1 MQIAIGTYINFRL
14 FAGADT
20 GYAFQNFHTNATR
33 NYGGVNYIYA
43 GFGFSGTSIDL
54 QGSSIEAQLVF
65 AVSDLLLSFIQQAA
79 DDRWIL
85 RVRTVWLNPD
95 SLVETSTFME
105 EIYQVNGFQHDGS
118 RLSLKLGSPLDAVK
132 SHIPKRTLRQEL
144 VGSLPS
150 SGQINF

>member
-1 MQIAIGTYINFRL
+1 
-14 FAGADT
+14 
-20 GYAFQNFHTNATR
+20 
-33 NYGGVNYIYA
+33 
-43 GFGFSGTSIDL
+43 
-54 QGSSIEAQLVF
+54 
-65 AVSDLLLSFIQQAA
+65 
-79 DDRWIL
+79 
-85 RVRTVWLNPD
+85 
-95 SLVETSTFME
+95 ME